1 MAARGDTRIN
11 STSYEHPQERN
22 LLDLHTALQYRYLTG
37 EPELRVNLGPN
48 AFVIRG
54 NVLIPGIVQVF
65 SDPDNPI
72 HNHTTEVG
80 TSGNLQVPWLPIA
93 GNVRLDAG
101 TNLIGN
107 VSITQMPG
115 IRGNVNVDNFPS
127 NIRITDMPGITGNV
141 NTTITDVIT
150 VVVNDD
156 AGEIFSLNN
165 HDTNVHRGWMMD
177 DVMRPVISIRLNP
190 ATTTSATL
198 AKIVEYE
205 IGNNNAN
212 QSTIMYEW
220 YEGDL
225 TIAGA
230 AIPAWSTVHDTAATQ
245 YRVYQDRYS
254 SNQGNTFTIPSGT
267 VLRHSGIIIGKNTE
281 DDGIA
286 KPLTGGATG
295 KTWTLCM
302 KRLDNGTELD
312 VWFAFTFKE
321 LT

>member
-48 AFVIRG
+48 AFVISG
-54 NVLIPGIVQVF
+54 NVIIPGIVQVF

-190 ATTTSATL
+190 DTTTSATL
-198 AKIVEYE
+198 MKIIEYE

-254 SNQGNTFTIPSGT
+254 SNQGNTFTHPSA
-267 VLRHSGIIIGKNTE
+267 VMRHSGIIIGKNTE
-281 DDGIA
+281 GDGIA

>member
-1 MAARGDTRIN
+1 MAARGDTRLN
-11 STSYEHPQERN
+11 TTSYEHPQERN

-48 AFVIRG
+48 AFVISG

-141 NTTITDVIT
+141 NATITDVIT

-198 AKIVEYE
+198 MKIIEYE

-254 SNQGNTFTIPSGT
+254 SNQGNTFTHPSA
-267 VLRHSGIIIGKNTE
+267 VMRHSGIIIGKNTE
-281 DDGIA
+281 GDGIA

>member
-1 MAARGDTRIN
+1 MTYLFNKNVNPQNNNVAV
-11 STSYEHPQERN
+11 STTNP
-22 LLDLHTALQYRYLTG
+22 LPVT
-37 EPELRVNLGPN
+37 LGSEN
-48 AFVIRG
+48 ITITG
-54 NVLIPGIVQVF
+54 NVNFVDTVNVASSPE
-65 SDPDNPI
+65 NPV
-72 HNHTTEVG
+72 HVHLTEVG
-80 TSGNLQVPWLPIA
+80 TSGNLTTSYLPI
-93 GNVRLDAG
+93 G
-101 TNLIGN
+101 
-107 VSITQMPG
+107 
-115 IRGNVNVDNFPS
+115 GNVNVTNSITLTANIQNNNSVVSTSNPFPV
-127 NIRITDMPGITGNV
+127 TGNV

-156 AGEIFSLNN
+156 AGEIFGLNN
-165 HDTNVHRGWMMD
+165 HATNVHRGWMMD

-230 AIPAWSTVHDTAATQ
+230 AIPDWSTVHDTAAIQ

-254 SNQGNTFTIPSGT
+254 SNQGNTFTHPSA
-267 VLRHSGIIIGKNTE
+267 VMRHSGIIIGKNTE
-281 DDGIA
+281 GDGIA